1 MSRVDVLITI
11 EGTRLRETDKAVQ
24 FRIDSIRQEPI
35 DPPKTEWFPFSQVRR
50 SMTDKHTGED
60 TDRVSGVDYLVVTEW
75 ILQQK
80 GLV

>member
-50 SMTDKHTGED
+50 S
-60 TDRVSGVDYLVVTEW
+60 
-75 ILQQK
+75 Q
-80 GLV
+80 